1 MFNELKFLKKL
12 YAKKRKA
19 GANIKPFLFTHNH
32 KSINFSKK
40 IKPFFYFFV
49 VKQLNEIHI

>member
-19 GANIKPFLFTHNH
+19 GANIKPFFQPPKAFWFIFKKNILVFLMNFTLIGCAL
-32 KSINFSKK
+32 KR
-40 IKPFFYFFV
+40 
-49 VKQLNEIHI
+49 